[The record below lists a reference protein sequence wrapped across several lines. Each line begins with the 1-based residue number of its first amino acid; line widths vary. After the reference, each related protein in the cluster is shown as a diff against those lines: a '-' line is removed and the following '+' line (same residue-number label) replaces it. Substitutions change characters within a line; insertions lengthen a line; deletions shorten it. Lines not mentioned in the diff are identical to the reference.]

1 MGPLGHACGN
11 ALEVAE
17 AIEVLKGGGPPDL
30 IEVTMALGAAML
42 VLATVASTVEAAQ
55 TLMRDALNSGTA
67 LLKFEEIVAAQGG
80 DTGVVRDP
88 ARLPYAPHDETFVA
102 KREGVVRTVDP
113 RAIGYGVIAL
123 GGGRRNMEDR
133 VDPSVGFVI
142 TAKPGNRVT
151 KGQTLA
157 TIHAR
162 SEEDLAVGR
171 SILENAIV
179 IGDSADPPLP
189 LVSHRVTVRGVE
201 QLA

>member
-1 MGPLGHACGN
+1 
-11 ALEVAE
+11 
-17 AIEVLKGGGPPDL
+17 
-30 IEVTMALGAAML
+30 
-42 VLATVASTVEAAQ
+42 
-55 TLMRDALNSGTA
+55 
-67 LLKFEEIVAAQGG
+67 
-80 DTGVVRDP
+80 
-88 ARLPYAPHDETFVA
+88 
-102 KREGVVRTVDP
+102 VDP

-142 TAKPGNRVT
+142 TAKPGNHVT
-151 KGQTLA
+151 KGQSLA

-162 SEEDLAVGR
+162 GEEDLAVGR
-171 SILENAIV
+171 RILESAIV

>member
-1 MGPLGHACGN
+1 
-11 ALEVAE
+11 
-17 AIEVLKGGGPPDL
+17 LKGGGPSDL
-30 IEVTMALGAAML
+30 IEVTMALGGAML
-42 VLATVASTVEAAQ
+42 VLATVASTLEGAQ
-55 TLMRDALNSGTA
+55 TLMRDAINSGTA

-80 DTGVVRDP
+80 DTGVVRDLT
-88 ARLPYAPHDETFVA
+88 RLPYARHDETFVS
-102 KREGVVRTVDP
+102 RRDGVVQAVDP

-142 TAKPGNRVT
+142 TAKPGNHVT
-151 KGQTLA
+151 KGQSLA

-171 SILENAIV
+171 RILESAIV

>member
-1 MGPLGHACGN
+1 
-11 ALEVAE
+11 VAE

-42 VLATVASTVEAAQ
+42 VLATVASTLEAAQ
-55 TLMRDALNSGTA
+55 TLMRDAINSGTA

-80 DTGVVRDP
+80 DTGVVHDP
-88 ARLPYAPHDETFVA
+88 TRLPYAPHDETFVA
-102 KREGVVRTVDP
+102 KREGVVQTVDP

-133 VDPSVGFVI
+133 LDPSVGFVI

-151 KGQTLA
+151 KGQALA

-171 SILENAIV
+171 SILESAIV

-189 LVSHRVTVRGVE
+189 LVSHRVTARGVE

>member
-1 MGPLGHACGN
+1 
-11 ALEVAE
+11 V
-17 AIEVLKGGGPPDL
+17 
-30 IEVTMALGAAML
+30 
-42 VLATVASTVEAAQ
+42 Q
-55 TLMRDALNSGTA
+55 
-67 LLKFEEIVAAQGG
+67 
-80 DTGVVRDP
+80 
-88 ARLPYAPHDETFVA
+88 
-102 KREGVVRTVDP
+102 TVDP

-151 KGQTLA
+151 KGQALA

-171 SILENAIV
+171 SILESAIV